1 MRALLVAALLDVA
14 ACSASTPA
22 QRPVKAPQP
31 VVAQASPRADT
42 CPLALDG
49 ASLEVKDVEQGVAL
63 EFTSYD
69 DVAELRRRVRLIAD
83 IRHADTNK
91 RILEDVEGGARIV
104 FPDEFRSQ
112 IVEIGKQIELGACVA
127 ALPTKPDE
135 QIVVFR

>member
-1 MRALLVAALLDVA
+1 MRAWLLGALLGVA
-14 ACSASTPA
+14 ACSASAP
-22 QRPVKAPQP
+22 QRPVKAPEP

-49 ASLEVKDVEQGVAL
+49 ASLEVKDVELGIAL

-83 IRHADTNK
+83 IRNADKNH
-91 RILEDVEGGARIV
+91 RVLEDVEGGARIV
-104 FPDEFRSQ
+104 FPEEYRSQ
-112 IVEIGKQIELGACVA
+112 IVEIGKQIDAGACVA

-135 QIVVFR
+135 QIIVSR

>member
-1 MRALLVAALLDVA
+1 MRASLFGALLVIS
-14 ACSASTPA
+14 ACSASAPA

-31 VVAQASPRADT
+31 VIAQASPLADT

-49 ASLEVKDVEQGVAL
+49 ASLEVKDHEFGIAL

-83 IRHADTNK
+83 IRHADTNH
-91 RILEDVEGGARIV
+91 RILEDVDGGARIV
-104 FPDEFRSQ
+104 FPDEYRSQ
-112 IVEIGKQIELGACVA
+112 IVEIGKQIDAGACVA

-135 QIVVFR
+135 QIIVSR